1 MHTDTQIDPYV
12 LGLAV
17 AAAPCFGYHDAAAAS
32 CGDCPVADRCVQ
44 ARYGRAVLVAAQLLK
59 KSAPKPKVKETRH
72 TTLGSAPAPEAESID
87 DILDSMSKGMATP
100 APVQAST
107 PTPVV
112 DVSIDDLFPDLNN
125 APVAATPFAL
135 AIGVAVAPV
144 AAGPKLTQMRAV
156 VDSVCYSCS
165 GKIGKGTDAVFLP
178 GKGLRHVGCP

>member
-44 ARYGRAVLVAAQLLK
+44 ARYSRAVLVAAQLLK
-59 KSAPKPKVKETRH
+59 KAAPKPKVKETRYTH
-72 TTLGSAPAPEAESID
+72 VLGSAPAPAPEAESID

-125 APVAATPFAL
+125 APVAA
-135 AIGVAVAPV
+135 APV

>member
-44 ARYGRAVLVAAQLLK
+44 ARYSRAVLVAAQLLK
-59 KSAPKPKVKETRH
+59 KAAPKVKETRH
-72 TTLGSAPAPEAESID
+72 TTLGSAPAPAPEAESID

-100 APVQAST
+100 APVQA

-112 DVSIDDLFPDLNN
+112 DVSRDDLFPDLNN
-125 APVAATPFAL
+125 APVA
-135 AIGVAVAPV
+135 VAPV
-144 AAGPKLTQMRAV
+144 AAPVAVGPKLTQMRAV